1 MNIYHNILPIALAL
15 CILPGCSHSSDEEK
29 SLISN
34 REDQCDYAM
43 RGELDINKD
52 KSENSER
59 NSYLFNCSIAIVV
72 PLPNESKTSV
82 HERTEKKLKIANF
95 LITKNLDVSF
105 KDETDTNLLMAV
117 IISYMPRDW
126 KLQAAE
132 ILLAKGVD
140 IEAKNIY
147 GKTALDLAKFS
158 GDSKMI
164 DFLSE
169 RL

>member
-59 NSYLFNCSIAIVV
+59 NSYLFNCSIAIIV
-72 PLPNESKTSV
+72 PLPNESKTESP
-82 HERTEKKLKIANF
+82 RYCRRLIFLRGLANEQTTR
-95 LITKNLDVSF
+95 IF
-105 KDETDTNLLMAV
+105 KRST
-117 IISYMPRDW
+117 
-126 KLQAAE
+126 
-132 ILLAKGVD
+132 
-140 IEAKNIY
+140 
-147 GKTALDLAKFS
+147 
-158 GDSKMI
+158 
-164 DFLSE
+164 
-169 RL
+169 